1 VNPQPR
7 DFVNARSYRYPA
19 HALRAGYALGGSGA
33 IGAAA
38 LLTLA
43 QPAPIVQWVLGAGG
57 LLFLVYFA
65 RIVVRQL
72 SRIELDAAG
81 ISTRGPLGTTIRWD
95 VVRAVRL
102 NYYSTRQDRSG
113 GWMEFVVRGP
123 RRSIRIES
131 ALEGFAEVVGDV
143 VREVRRHGLDL
154 DERTRANLH
163 ALGITA

>member
-1 VNPQPR
+1 VNAGPR
-7 DFVNARSYRYPA
+7 DQANARLYRYPA
-19 HALRAGYALGGSGA
+19 RALRAGYALGASGA

-43 QPAPIVQWVLGAGG
+43 QPALAVQWVLGAVG

-65 RIVVRQL
+65 RTVVRQL
-72 SRIELDAAG
+72 SRIAIDAAQIG
-81 ISTRGPLGTTIRWD
+81 ARGPLGTTIRWD
-95 VVRAVRL
+95 DVRAVRL

-113 GWMEFVVRGP
+113 GWMEFVVQGP

-131 ALEGFAEVVGDV
+131 TLEGFVDVVGDA
-143 VREVRRHGLDL
+143 VREVQRRGLEP
-154 DERTRANLH
+154 DERTRANLR